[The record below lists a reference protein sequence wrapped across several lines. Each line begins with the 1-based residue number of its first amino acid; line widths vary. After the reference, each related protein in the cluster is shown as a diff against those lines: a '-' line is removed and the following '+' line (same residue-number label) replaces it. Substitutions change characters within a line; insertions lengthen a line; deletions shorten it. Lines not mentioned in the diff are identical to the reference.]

1 MSDNDHDHPAKP
13 DAAYEVGYG
22 KPPKASRFKP
32 GQSGNPKGRKKGKKS
47 LAQLFKDILDE
58 KITVREGQILKTY
71 SAKEVM
77 LRQIVKGGMKGDAKA
92 ITTVIMAAKSFG
104 LIEPERDDP
113 DAQAAMT
120 LTEEDQEIVSRL
132 LLQAK

>member
-47 LAQLFKDILDE
+47 PARLLKEILDE
-58 KITVREGQILKTY
+58 KITVIEGQVEKKYSRLEAVFRQTVARTLKG
-71 SAKEVM
+71 E
-77 LRQIVKGGMKGDAKA
+77 AKA
-92 ITTVIMAAKSFG
+92 ASTLFAITKAVG
-104 LIEPERDDP
+104 YIEPEP
-113 DAQAAMT
+113 DETDAKTAQALA
-120 LTEEDQEIVSRL
+120 EEDREVMATYFARSS
-132 LLQAK
+132 